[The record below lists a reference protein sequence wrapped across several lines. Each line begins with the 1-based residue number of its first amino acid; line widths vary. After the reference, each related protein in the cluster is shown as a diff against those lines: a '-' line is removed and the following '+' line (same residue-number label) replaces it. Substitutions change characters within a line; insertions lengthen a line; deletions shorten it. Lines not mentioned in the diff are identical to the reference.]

1 MRFSPSILILILA
14 LSCTKGTKEL
24 PILSYTINENGVAEE
39 YRIKYEGFVD
49 QDSVDFSSSNLQNKI
64 VVSNFF
70 FTRCPSIC
78 PPMRNQLIRLLNDI
92 NYADLVLIS
101 HTIDPDYDTPKILK
115 SYSESTSIPKHKWWF
130 LYAPKADMKH
140 IAHQYMTNFRPNNDG
155 SDFLHSSYAA
165 LLDEKQRIRGFYN
178 LLVTEDVNRLEQD
191 IKFLINE
198 GSL

>member
-1 MRFSPSILILILA
+1 MRLNPSILAFILT

-24 PILSYTINENGVAEE
+24 PILSYTINEDGIAEE
-39 YRIKYEGFVD
+39 YRIRYEGFVD
-49 QDSVDFSSSNLQNKI
+49 QDSIDFNLNNLQNKI

-78 PPMRNQLIRLLNDI
+78 PPMRTQLIRLIEDI
-92 NYADLVLIS
+92 DYTDLVLIS

-115 SYSESTSIPKHKWWF
+115 SYSESTTVPKQKWWF
-130 LYAPKADMKH
+130 LYAPKANLKH
-140 IAHQYMTNFRPNNDG
+140 TVQQYMTNFKPNNDR
-155 SDFLHSSYAA
+155 SDFFHSSYAT
-165 LLDEKQRIRGFYN
+165 LLDQKQRIRGFYN
-178 LLVTEDVNRLEQD
+178 LLVSEDVNRLKQD